1 MADAPMKPDPSW
13 YYNPESWWVKLFR
26 FLHLLEDELVQISH
40 TGFTMWATTLN
51 NLHGL
56 IFTHDVATIGGGIVA
71 NIAGLWAHTAK
82 RGQKI
87 KEKEGDQ

>member
-1 MADAPMKPDPSW
+1 MSEPLTPNESW
-13 YYNPESWWVKLFR
+13 YYDPTRWWVKMLR
-26 FLHLLEDELVQISH
+26 FLHLLEDELVQVSH

-56 IFTHDVATIGGGIVA
+56 LFSHDAATIGGGIVA

-82 RGQKI
+82 RAQVI
-87 KEKEGDQ
+87 KSKDGE